1 MSIVALAI
9 IIAIKVLVILA
20 IILGVGAYLT
30 LVERKVAAHIQ
41 RRPGPMVVGWHGL
54 LQPLADG
61 IKLLTKEDILPS
73 SANPILYNLAII
85 MALVPASL
93 VFAVVPF
100 GPEIHIFGYDIKPI
114 LTDVNIGFIS

>member
-9 IIAIKVLVILA
+9 IIAIKVVVILA
-20 IILGVGAYLT
+20 IILGIGAYLT

-61 IKLLTKEDILPS
+61 IKL
-73 SANPILYNLAII
+73 
-85 MALVPASL
+85 
-93 VFAVVPF
+93 
-100 GPEIHIFGYDIKPI
+100 
-114 LTDVNIGFIS
+114 

>member
-9 IIAIKVLVILA
+9 IIAIKVVVILA
-20 IILGVGAYLT
+20 IILGIGAYLT

-73 SANPILYNLAII
+73 SAN
-85 MALVPASL
+85 ASTL
-93 VFAVVPF
+93 
-100 GPEIHIFGYDIKPI
+100 
-114 LTDVNIGFIS
+114 

>member
-1 MSIVALAI
+1 MESLFVQLLVIG
-9 IIAIKVLVILA
+9 IKILVILGVV
-20 IILGVGAYLT
+20 LGLGAYLT

-61 IKLLTKEDILPS
+61 LKLITKEDIFPR
-73 SANPILYNLAII
+73 AGNRFLYNLALVL
-85 MALVPASL
+85 ALVPAVL

-100 GPEIHIFGYDIKPI
+100 GP
-114 LTDVNIGFIS
+114 SR